1 MRPNDDAARFA
12 KLISEFLGD
21 YAPNMLTTSE
31 HTLKSYKDALTLY
44 VAFLESAGVKPSGL
58 GAACFERP
66 RIEEW
71 IGWLKHT
78 RGCSAATCNVRLG
91 SIRVFLDYAASRD
104 VALLNIAQD
113 AKTIR
118 RQKAPRTKIDGLT
131 RDAVTAMLAA
141 PDLTTTAGRR
151 DLVLMVLLYATAAR
165 LGEMLALKVGQLH
178 LDGPK
183 PYATVTGKGNK
194 TRTLYLLH
202 RAVSHIRKYLAE
214 AHGNRPDPAARLFY
228 SKVGGTHAQLTQ
240 PAVAK
245 RLKKH
250 AAAAHKHCPEVPL
263 RLHAHQFRHAKGSH
277 WIEDG
282 LNVLQVS
289 FLLGHAN
296 LETTMV
302 YLDVALTGKAEALA
316 TLESEKER
324 TAPKKWKSPSGSLV
338 SFCGLGPPSR
348 P

>member
-12 KLISEFLGD
+12 KLISNFLGD
-21 YAPNMLTTSE
+21 YAPNMLTASE
-31 HTLKSYKDALTLY
+31 HTLKSYRDALTLY
-44 VAFLESAGVKPSGL
+44 VAFLESGGVKPSGL

-71 IGWLKHT
+71 IVWLKQT
-78 RGCSAATCNVRLG
+78 RSCAAATCNVRLA

-104 VALLNIAQD
+104 VALVHLAQD

-118 RQKAPRTKIDGLT
+118 RQKTARAKVDCLT
-131 RDAVTAMLAA
+131 RDAVAAMLAA
-141 PDLTTTAGRR
+141 PDLATTAGRR

-165 LGEMLALKVGQLH
+165 LGELLALKVGQLR

-183 PYATVTGKGNK
+183 PHVTVTGKGNK
-194 TRTLYLLH
+194 NRTLYLLP

-214 AHGNRPDPAARLFY
+214 AHGDAPDPDARLFY
-228 SKVGGTHAQLTQ
+228 SRVGGKHAQLTQ

-250 AAAAHKHCPEVPL
+250 AAAAHRQCPEVPL
-263 RLHAHQFRHAKGSH
+263 GLHAHQFRHGKASH

-289 FLLGHAN
+289 FLLGHAH

-302 YLDVALTGKAEALA
+302 YLDVTLTGKAEALA

-324 TAPKKWKSPSGSLV
+324 RAPKKWKNQGGSLAA
-338 SFCGLGPPSR
+338 FCGLPSPTR